1 MDKMFSTI
9 RILVVDDEEDIR
21 DGSERILNRLGFQVL
36 KTSRGLDALDILSK
50 EKVAIVFL
58 DLKMPG
64 MDGMEVL
71 ERIMQLDRSIM
82 VIVVT
87 GFASVETAIEALKY
101 GGYDVIT
108 NRFEPVQMRIK
119 AKSAADR
126 VLLALSSYKLFME
139 D

>member
-71 ERIMQLDRSIM
+71 
-82 VIVVT
+82 
-87 GFASVETAIEALKY
+87 
-101 GGYDVIT
+101 
-108 NRFEPVQMRIK
+108 
-119 AKSAADR
+119 
-126 VLLALSSYKLFME
+126 
-139 D
+139 